1 MSHQKPSLSDLRID
15 DHARYGGSGRMGL
28 WLLALV
34 LAAAAA
40 AALWYWF
47 RAPRAIPVRVAAVV
61 ETGIDAGSS
70 GPAVLNASGYVTAR
84 RRATVSSKMTGKVV
98 DVLVEEGMAVRAGQ
112 VLARLDDMTLRRYL
126 ELADAELAASR
137 RMAAETE
144 VRLKEAR
151 QTLDRARALVRDG
164 ISGQADLDRADAEVD
179 ALKARLD
186 LTREQVTVA
195 ERQVALR
202 RADLDDTVI
211 RAPFAGVAIS
221 KDAQPGEMVS
231 PVSAGGGFTRT
242 GISTIVD
249 MSSLEIEVDVN
260 ESFINRVTPGQK
272 VDATLDAY
280 PDWKIAGHVITIVPT
295 ADRQTATVL
304 VRIGFEALDPRILP
318 DMGVKVAFLGAPEP
332 AAASAPARPRLTA
345 PRAAIRADQGQSIAF
360 VVVEDRVERRA
371 VRLGDSRGDQVEIL
385 SGLAAGD
392 RVVIEGPAELADGS
406 RVVVR

>member
-1 MSHQKPSLSDLRID
+1 MSDEKPSLSDLRID
-15 DHARYGGSGRMGL
+15 DHARYGGSGRMGI
-28 WLLALV
+28 WLLALLLV
-34 LAAAAA
+34 AASA

-61 ETGIDAGSS
+61 EAGTNPGSS
-70 GPAVLNASGYVTAR
+70 GAAVLNASGYVTAR

-112 VLARLDDMTLRRYL
+112 VLARLDDATLRRYL

-137 RMAAETE
+137 RTAAETE

-164 ISGQADLDRADAEVD
+164 IAGQADLDRAEAEVD

-195 ERQVALR
+195 ERQAALR
-202 RADLDDTVI
+202 RTDLDDTVI

-260 ESFINRVTPGQK
+260 ESYINRVTPGQK

-280 PDWKIAGHVITIVPT
+280 PDWTIAGHVITIVPT
-295 ADRQTATVL
+295 ADRRTATVL
-304 VRIGFEALDPRILP
+304 VRIGFERLDPRILP

-332 AAASAPARPRLTA
+332 TAASARPRLAA
-345 PRAAIRADQGQSIAF
+345 PRTAIRADQGQSIAF
-360 VVVEDRVERRA
+360 VVVGDRVERRA
-371 VRLGDSRGDQVEIL
+371 VRVGDPKGDQVEIL